1 MQRRNG
7 LWRLVAALAIAA
19 FSAAFAGLSVQLAA
33 GDDPALSR
41 TKQPRRLLAAAAQ
54 AAATASAQAAAA
66 TPATT
71 ATSGQTSRPPRRNRR
86 RR

>member
-1 MQRRNG
+1 MGDGVGYFVNG
-7 LWRLVAALAIAA
+7 RDLCHPHPFLGLRLFQHRL
-19 FSAAFAGLSVQLAA
+19 FS
-33 GDDPALSR
+33 
-41 TKQPRRLLAAAAQ
+41 
-54 AAATASAQAAAA
+54 AATASAQAAAA